1 MLMRI
6 TGLVDILHLG
16 GREMAR
22 KKIREYDSKRL
33 LKEHYKRFAGAE
45 LGIKSAQIT
54 ESTDVNELVKKEP
67 WISSEKLVVKP
78 DMLFGKRGKSG
89 LVALN
94 LDLAQVAVFV
104 KERLGKEVEM
114 GGCKGPITT
123 FIVEPFIPHKEE
135 FYLNIVSDRL
145 GNSISFSECGGIE
158 IEENWDKVKTIFVP
172 TGLDFTAE
180 TCAPL
185 VATLPLEI
193 KEIIEEFIKVI
204 FALFLD
210 LDFTFLEMNP
220 FTLVNGKPYP
230 LDMRGELDDTATF
243 KNFKKWG
250 NIDFPMPFGRVM
262 SSTES
267 FIHGLDEKTSA
278 SLKFTVL
285 NPKGRIWTM
294 VAGGGASV
302 IYADTVGDLGFASEL
317 GNYAE
322 YSGAPNEDEVLQYAR
337 VVIDC
342 ATADPDGRQRALVI
356 GGGIANFTDVA
367 ATFNGIIRALKEKES
382 KLKAARMHIYVRR
395 GGPNYQR
402 GLAKMRTLGQ
412 EIGIPIE
419 VYGPEATMTGICKQ
433 AIECITAAA

>member
-243 KNFKKWG
+243 KNFKKYVP
-250 NIDFPMPFGRVM
+250 NFNFVIC
-262 SSTES
+262 
-267 FIHGLDEKTSA
+267 LKTSA